1 MTFDES
7 KPIINLPDLLF
18 VKYCTETFGL
28 NRGVYNT
35 IDEWFYLE
43 NVQDIKVRREN
54 ILDFLLYTSESM
66 DKGDRKGKLKFGKGN
81 LVNQLEEYSEHQVI
95 LV

>member
-1 MTFDES
+1 MTFDER

-35 IDEWFYLE
+35 IDEWFYME
-43 NVQDIKVRREN
+43 NVKDIKVRREN
-54 ILDFLLYTSESM
+54 ILDFLLYTIRSM
-66 DKGDRKGKLKFGKGN
+66 DQDDRKGRLKFGKGS
-81 LVNQLEEYSEHQVI
+81 LINQLVEYSERQII